1 MQKKYYYLI
10 HLQYLG
16 FRFHGW
22 QKQEGLKTVHS
33 MIDRTVKFILKHDD
47 FKTLGTSRTDAM
59 VSANHSAFELFMNT
73 PIDEES
79 FIEDMNLYLPSDIK
93 IISIEQVDK
102 TFNIINTPRIKEYI
116 YLFSFGQKN
125 HPFTASIMESFTFD
139 LDLELMKEGA
149 KLFKGKHNFRKYCTK
164 PSEKTNFKREI
175 LVSEIIENDIFSAN
189 FFPEKSYVFKVSSE
203 GFMRN
208 QVRLMMGQLFELGKG
223 NITLNDL
230 KNSIAEDADTS
241 HFKYIASA
249 SGLTLYNVKFLE
261 DK

>member
-1 MQKKYYYLI
+1 MQIKYYYLI
-10 HLQYLG
+10 NIQYLG

-79 FIEDMNLYLPSDIK
+79 FVDDMNLYLPSDIK
-93 IISIEQVDK
+93 IMSIEQVDK

-149 KLFKGKHNFRKYCTK
+149 KLFQGEHNFRKYCTK
-164 PSEKTNFKREI
+164 PSEKTKFKREI
-175 LVSEIIENDIFSAN
+175 LVSEIVENDIFSAN

-223 NITLNDL
+223 NITLDDL

-261 DK
+261 KK